1 MISFLRNLIFH
12 DFILKLFSVG
22 LAVLIWM
29 TVSFAIR
36 KEVSPVANFVGTAP
50 EQRTFFSVPV
60 IVMSTAADVRDVK
73 VRPSE
78 VEVTVR
84 GESKVVRNLKGA
96 EIRAIVDLTGIES
109 ARELRKRIDVSTP
122 VGVALVVVSPEEV
135 QVLVP
140 PKR

>member
-1 MISFLRNLIFH
+1 
-12 DFILKLFSVG
+12 
-22 LAVLIWM
+22 
-29 TVSFAIR
+29 
-36 KEVSPVANFVGTAP
+36 
-50 EQRTFFSVPV
+50 
-60 IVMSTAADVRDVK
+60 MSTAADVRDVK

-84 GESKVVRNLKGA
+84 GEGKLVRSLNGN

-109 ARELRKRIDVSTP
+109 ARELRKRIDISMPAGIT
-122 VGVALVVVSPEEV
+122 LVRVSPEEV